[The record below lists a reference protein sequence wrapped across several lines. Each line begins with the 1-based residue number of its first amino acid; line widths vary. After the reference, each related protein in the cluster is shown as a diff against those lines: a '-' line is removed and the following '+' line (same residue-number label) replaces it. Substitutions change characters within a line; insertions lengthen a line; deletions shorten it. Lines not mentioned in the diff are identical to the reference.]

1 MIRGTTQTTI
11 AAIATPPGEGGVAI
25 IRLSGPQ
32 SVEVG
37 NRLFSKKLDAL
48 TTHTIHF
55 GRVKDKQGEVIDDV
69 LLLLM
74 RAPRTFTGED
84 VVEIHCHGGTLISKK
99 ILERALEEGAQ
110 MAAPGEFS
118 QRAFLNG
125 KIDLTRAEAI
135 QSLISAKNNF
145 ALKAAQSHLQGALHQ
160 KIVKFKNQL
169 TAIAAIFEAWVDFPE
184 EGLEFASEAEVLG
197 ELGETSKEM
206 RALLETAKEGRLIL
220 DGIQIALIGAPN
232 VGKSSLMNALLE
244 KERAIVSPH
253 AGTTRDTVEEHFK
266 IGGLHVILT
275 DTAGIREVGE
285 EVEQEGIRRS
295 KAALEKADLLFF
307 LVDGERGWTD
317 EEKDI
322 LPLLPE
328 EKTLL
333 IWNKVDRPHISPPT
347 HAIKI
352 SAKEGFGIEALKKA
366 VQQKVFEGKGP
377 SEEGLLLTEMRH
389 REALQEGVVLL
400 EKVIEGL
407 TSGVSPEF
415 LVFDLRSSLKALGKI
430 IGSDLQED
438 ILNAIFS
445 RFCIGK

>member
-25 IRLSGPQ
+25 IRLSGPEA
-32 SVEVG
+32 VEIG
-37 NRLFSKKLDAL
+37 NRIFSKKLDSL
-48 TTHTIHF
+48 TSHTIHF
-55 GRVKDKQGEVIDDV
+55 GRVKDKEGEVIDDV

-74 RAPRTFTGED
+74 RSPRTFTGED

-99 ILERALEEGAQ
+99 ILERVLEEGAS

-160 KIVKFKNQL
+160 KILTYKEQL
-169 TAIAAIFEAWVDFPE
+169 TGIAAIFEAWVDFPE
-184 EGLEFASEAEVLG
+184 EGLEFASEEEVLAD
-197 ELGETSKEM
+197 LGAASKDM
-206 RALLETAKEGRLIL
+206 RALLETAKEGRLIR

-232 VGKSSLMNALLE
+232 VGKSSLLNALFE

-266 IGGLHVILT
+266 MGGLHVILT
-275 DTAGIREVGE
+275 DTAGIREVRE
-285 EVEQEGIRRS
+285 EIEQEGVRRS

-307 LVDGERGWTD
+307 LVDGERGWT
-317 EEKDI
+317 EEEAAI
-322 LPLLPE
+322 FPLLPE

-333 IWNKVDRPHISPPT
+333 IWNKIDRPHQAPPS
-347 HAIKI
+347 HAIQI
-352 SAKEGFGIEALKKA
+352 SAKEGLGIENLKKA
-366 VQQKVFEGKGP
+366 VQQRVFEGKGP

-389 REALQEGVVLL
+389 LEALQEGATLL
-400 EKVIEGL
+400 DEVIEGL
-407 TSGVSPEF
+407 GRAFRPSF
-415 LVFDLRSSLKALGKI
+415 
-430 IGSDLQED
+430 
-438 ILNAIFS
+438 
-445 RFCIGK
+445 